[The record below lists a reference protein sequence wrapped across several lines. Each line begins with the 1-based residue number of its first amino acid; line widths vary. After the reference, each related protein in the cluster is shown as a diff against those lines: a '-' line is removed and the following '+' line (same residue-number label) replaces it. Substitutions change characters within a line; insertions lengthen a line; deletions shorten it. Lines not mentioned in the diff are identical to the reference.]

1 MESASTTG
9 MPSHTTRPYKIYDWK
24 RYYLGTD
31 LNDNDESSGVD
42 SGSDSDIEIDPQT
55 GGGGSADILEVQ
67 DPNEVILSSETKMR
81 ATLMKMTAFMA
92 KRRQNWTRRPKWTR
106 GLRP

>member
-1 MESASTTG
+1 
-9 MPSHTTRPYKIYDWK
+9 
-24 RYYLGTD
+24 
-31 LNDNDESSGVD
+31 
-42 SGSDSDIEIDPQT
+42 
-55 GGGGSADILEVQ
+55 
-67 DPNEVILSSETKMR
+67 MR